1 MDAVVSA
8 YLKLAITVDNSGLGS
23 GPRDLRSWVDGE
35 RDEGRHLGVHRLVRA
50 GGDGLRDHVLVD
62 AAAAPDV
69 MS

>member
-1 MDAVVSA
+1 
-8 YLKLAITVDNSGLGS
+8 
-23 GPRDLRSWVDGE
+23 
-35 RDEGRHLGVHRLVRA
+35 LVRA